1 MSRKEAQTAAAY
13 LGASWYDSIANDL
26 EVTYDLDLV
35 RKVAA
40 VIRQVAPDIILIP
53 ALLDYMEDHMNT
65 ARIVVTAAFT
75 KGMPNFHT
83 IPQVDPIQKEIALY
97 HALPY
102 GLHDGLSRKVEAQL
116 YTDISSVI
124 DQKREM
130 LALHTSQRN
139 WLDDSQKLDS
149 YVQTMRNMSEQVG
162 RDSGQFSFAEGWI
175 RHNPLGYSAP
185 DFKPLEQILHA
196 SVLVAKPLFKPIEG
210 FLLHRHVEAVGA
222 FMVGKREGISLP
234 YFRIGSFQDNFS
246 SFYLI

>member
-26 EVTYDLDLV
+26 EVTYDLDFV

-65 ARIVVTAAFT
+65 ARIVVTAAFA

-102 GLHDGLSRKVEAQL
+102 GLHDGL
-116 YTDISSVI
+116 
-124 DQKREM
+124 
-130 LALHTSQRN
+130 
-139 WLDDSQKLDS
+139 
-149 YVQTMRNMSEQVG
+149 G

-175 RHNPLGYSAP
+175 RHNSLGYRALP
-185 DFKPLEQILHA
+185 ILNRL
-196 SVLVAKPLFKPIEG
+196 SRSST
-210 FLLHRHVEAVGA
+210 LL
-222 FMVGKREGISLP
+222 S
-234 YFRIGSFQDNFS
+234 
-246 SFYLI
+246 